1 MLDNLM
7 LKGRL
12 LVNRCYMCCCDGES
26 VAHLL
31 LHCPITHTLW
41 IFMIQAFGI
50 HWVMPGSVGDCYL
63 VGISGLGSIARIF
76 GI

>member
-1 MLDNLM
+1 M

-12 LVNRCYMCCCDGES
+12 LVNRCCMCCCDGES

-50 HWVMPGSVGDCYL
+50 HWVGWGDCYL
-63 VGISGLGSIARIF
+63 IGISGLGSIARIF